1 MESQNAPEML
11 QSMVDELHASR
22 KWRFW
27 QDIEHEGDGE
37 DRETITETHDEW
49 QDALESL
56 GFIFIDLQTTSP
68 DTTLQQALYWV
79 NRGLGTPLNDP
90 RGKDPSG
97 TRHLIIAPPEV
108 LLKALTVGLPKSMP
122 RSRASR

>member
-1 MESQNAPEML
+1 MERQNAPERV
-11 QSMVDELHASR
+11 QSMVNELYLSS

-27 QDIEHEGDGE
+27 RDIEHEGDGE

-56 GFIFIDLQTTSP
+56 GFIFIALQTTTP
-68 DTTLQQALYWV
+68 DTTLQQAVYWV

-90 RGKDPSG
+90 RGKDPGG
-97 TRHLIIAPPEV
+97 TRHLIIAPQET
-108 LLKALTVGLPKSMP
+108 LLKALTVGLPKP
-122 RSRASR
+122 TPNAARR